1 MWETYLWVAIGSGC
15 GGAARLLCS
24 DLAAR
29 LVGLEFPW
37 GTLTVN
43 VMGSLLIGLVA
54 ALVQPSGR
62 FEFGPNVQQFL
73 MVGVL
78 GGYTTFSAFS
88 LQTLALARDGHFGKA
103 SAYVVSSVLFCL
115 IAVVIGYAVGSFFAS
130 PQRS

>member
-1 MWETYLWVAIGSGC
+1 MWETYLWVAIGSGV

-29 LVGLEFPW
+29 LVGIEFPW

-43 VMGSLLIGLVA
+43 VVGSLLIGVVA
-54 ALVQPSGR
+54 GLVQQSGR
-62 FEFGPNVQQFL
+62 FDVGTNVQQFL

-88 LQTLALARDGHFGKA
+88 LQTLALVRDGHVGKA
-103 SAYVVSSVLFCL
+103 GAYVGLSVALCL
-115 IAVVIGYAVGSFFAS
+115 IAVAIGYLVGGAMAS
-130 PQRS
+130 PQRT